1 MKSEVIECFYF
12 IDLLKG
18 MPWSSGIPLNTPLSD
33 IKGILRKLIFIL
45 LHFPLLKYKSFSKGL
60 FLLVHHVVVSV
71 PQCNRRSCIT
81 PYSMAAGSNSSLV
94 QQSAQLIME
103 QLTMHKQTNRE
114 VNETGGDRRIYSTLS
129 RMRREL
135 LNFLFTAGLIL
146 FVCDIWI
153 RAR

>member
-71 PQCNRRSCIT
+71 P
-81 PYSMAAGSNSSLV
+81 
-94 QQSAQLIME
+94 
-103 QLTMHKQTNRE
+103 
-114 VNETGGDRRIYSTLS
+114 
-129 RMRREL
+129 
-135 LNFLFTAGLIL
+135 
-146 FVCDIWI
+146 
-153 RAR
+153 